1 MFGGILKNQGLQ
13 MLKKG
18 GKFKFGG
25 AIRIRMLECNLK
37 NRNLGAFL

>member
-25 AIRIRMLECNLK
+25 AI
-37 NRNLGAFL
+37 